1 LEFEALEYRKEA
13 RMFRSRTIRCC
24 AALLLAAS
32 LFPVAAQAQNQNQNP
47 TANRVMGQVDFKGV
61 MKSDK
66 ESGVWVDN
74 QYVGYVK
81 ELKLDKKVLL
91 LPGEHEISVR
101 QAGFLNQD
109 QKVVIEPGKTI
120 LVTVRLEKDPNAIYA
135 KVNAQVKIDVTPD
148 RAAVFVDGKFAGS
161 VSDFKGVGKAML
173 IAPGKHKI
181 KIDLAGYRPFE
192 TDIDLLPHQKMT
204 IKTDLVEGSILQ
216 ADPAIKSN

>member
-1 LEFEALEYRKEA
+1 
-13 RMFRSRTIRCC
+13 MFWSPMVRCC
-24 AALLLAAS
+24 AALLLASS
-32 LFPVAAQAQNQNQNP
+32 LLPAVARAQNQNQNP
-47 TANRVMGQVDFKGV
+47 TANKLMGQVDFKGV
-61 MKSDK
+61 TKLDR

-81 ELKLDKKVLL
+81 ELKLDKRVQL

-120 LVTVRLEKDPNAIYA
+120 LVTVRLEKDPNAIYS

-192 TDIDLLPHQKMT
+192 TDVDLLPNQKMT
-204 IKTDLVEGSILQ
+204 VKTDLVEGSILQ
-216 ADPAIKSN
+216 ADPAIKNN

>member
-1 LEFEALEYRKEA
+1 MFWS
-13 RMFRSRTIRCC
+13 RMVRCC
-24 AALLLAAS
+24 AALLLASS
-32 LFPVAAQAQNQNQNP
+32 LLPAVARAQNQNQNP
-47 TANRVMGQVDFKGV
+47 TANKLMGQVDFKGV
-61 MKSDK
+61 TKLDR

-81 ELKLDKKVLL
+81 ELKLDKRVQL

-120 LVTVRLEKDPNAIYA
+120 LVTVRLEKDPNAIYS

-192 TDIDLLPHQKMT
+192 TDVDLLPNQKMT
-204 IKTDLVEGSILQ
+204 VKTDLVEGSILQ
-216 ADPAIKSN
+216 ADPAIKNN

>member
-1 LEFEALEYRKEA
+1 MFWS
-13 RMFRSRTIRCC
+13 RMIRCC

-32 LFPVAAQAQNQNQNP
+32 LLPGVVRAQDQNQNP
-47 TANRVMGQVDFKGV
+47 TANRLTGQVDFKGV
-61 MKSDK
+61 TKLDR

-81 ELKLDKKVLL
+81 ELKADKKVLL

-135 KVNAQVKIDVTPD
+135 KVNAQIKIDVTPD

-181 KIDLAGYRPFE
+181 KIGLAGYRPFE
-192 TDIDLLPHQKMT
+192 TDVDLLPNQKMT
-204 IKTDLVEGSILQ
+204 IKTDLVEGSIMQ
-216 ADPAIKSN
+216 ADPAIKPN

>member
-1 LEFEALEYRKEA
+1 
-13 RMFRSRTIRCC
+13 MFRSRTIRCC

-32 LFPVAAQAQNQNQNP
+32 LFPAAAQAQNQDQNP

-120 LVTVRLEKDPNAIYA
+120 LVTVRLEKDPNAIYS

-161 VSDFKGVGKAML
+161 VSDFKGIGKAML

-192 TDIDLLPHQKMT
+192 TDIDLLPKQKMT

-216 ADPAIKSN
+216 ADPSIKNN

>member
-1 LEFEALEYRKEA
+1 MFWS
-13 RMFRSRTIRCC
+13 RMIRCC
-24 AALLLAAS
+24 AALLVAAS
-32 LFPVAAQAQNQNQNP
+32 MLPVAHAQNQNQNP

-61 MKSDK
+61 TKLDR

-81 ELKLDKKVLL
+81 E
-91 LPGEHEISVR
+91 
-101 QAGFLNQD
+101 

-120 LVTVRLEKDPNAIYA
+120 LVTVRLEKDPNAVYA

-192 TDIDLLPHQKMT
+192 TDVDLLPNQKMT
-204 IKTDLVEGSILQ
+204 VKTDLIEGSILQ
-216 ADPAIKSN
+216 ADPAIKNN

>member
-1 LEFEALEYRKEA
+1 MNLPEFRKEA
-13 RMFRSRTIRCC
+13 RMFWSRMVRCC
-24 AALLLAAS
+24 AALLLASS
-32 LFPVAAQAQNQNQNP
+32 LLPAVARAQNQNQNP
-47 TANRVMGQVDFKGV
+47 TANKLMGQVDFKGV
-61 MKSDK
+61 TKLDR

-81 ELKLDKKVLL
+81 ELKLDKRVQL

-120 LVTVRLEKDPNAIYA
+120 LVTVRLEKDPNAIYS

-192 TDIDLLPHQKMT
+192 TDVDLLPNQKMT
-204 IKTDLVEGSILQ
+204 VKTDLVEGSILQ
-216 ADPAIKSN
+216 ADPAIKNN